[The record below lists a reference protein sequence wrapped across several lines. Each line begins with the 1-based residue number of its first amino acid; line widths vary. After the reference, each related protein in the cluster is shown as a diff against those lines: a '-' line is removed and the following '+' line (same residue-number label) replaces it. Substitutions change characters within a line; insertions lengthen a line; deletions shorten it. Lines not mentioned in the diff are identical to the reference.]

1 MNKKQLKQLRKKIKP
16 IQVEW
21 LRELLP
27 ENQANT
33 ITVDNV
39 EGLLPDQTH
48 MFGAGQLHLSYMTDK
63 WIMKRLKK
71 YPHINT
77 YKELKEITNNERI

>member
-27 ENQANT
+27 E
-33 ITVDNV
+33 
-39 EGLLPDQTH
+39 QTH
-48 MFGAGQLHLSYMTDK
+48 MFGGGQLHLSYMTDK

-77 YKELKEITNNERI
+77 YKQLKEIIND

>member
-48 MFGAGQLHLSYMTDK
+48 IFGAGQLHLSYMTDK

>member
-1 MNKKQLKQLRKKIKP
+1 MNSKELKRLRKKIKP

-27 ENQANT
+27 KDQADT

-39 EGLLPDQTH
+39 EGLLPEQTH
-48 MFGAGQLHLSYMTDK
+48 MFGGGQLHLSYMTDK
-63 WIMKRLKK
+63 WIMKQLKK
-71 YPHINT
+71 YPNIKT
-77 YKELKEITNNERI
+77 YKELKEKTNENI